1 MKQIEPAKT
10 FSLYRNG
17 RFFGKIR
24 SLRTGERQNRFPLVC
39 RRIHNVERNID
50 EGLFSAFHHPQIIFG
65 ALIGPS
71 AFFVIGPLVTESHIH
86 HRLQIESLCVIGFVG
101 DCQLRSD
108 AFDVFMLQIEP
119 QISHSTPVFA
129 GHRRSRDARN
139 NQFTSV
145 KRNPDGADILSL

>member
-39 RRIHNVERNID
+39 CWIHNVKRNID
-50 EGLFSAFHHPQIIFG
+50 EGLFSAFHHPQVVFG

-71 AFFVIGPLVTESHIH
+71 ACFVIGPVVPEPHVH
-86 HRLQIESLCVIGFVG
+86 HRLQIQSLCAVGFVG
-101 DCQLRSD
+101 DRQLRFD

-119 QISHSTPVFA
+119 QISHSAPVFA

-139 NQFTSV
+139 DQFTSM